1 MIRGRVH
8 QDIAVVSRHST
19 VNVTVWL
26 EAEKYNALV
35 SLSKQ
40 RRLSK
45 AALVRNIIREYLEA
59 LKTQEPIS

>member
-8 QDIAVVSRHST
+8 QDIAVVSRRST

-26 EAEKYNALV
+26 ETEKYNALV
-35 SLSKQ
+35 SLAKQ
-40 RRLSK
+40 RGLSK
-45 AALVRNIIREYLEA
+45 AGLVRNIIHEYLET

>member
-26 EAEKYNALV
+26 ETEKYNALV
-35 SLSKQ
+35 SLANQ
-40 RRLSK
+40 RGLCK
-45 AALVRNIIREYLEA
+45 AGLVRNIAREYLET